1 MVLCGD
7 EVDEVRLVYG
17 GSSLL
22 IPHFYGYWL
31 NLFPIQNFL
40 GQINNAQLNSANWG
54 GKGEAI
60 DDYYLKIVKEL
71 GPGAISYNPVWFQ

>member
-22 IPHFYGYWL
+22 IPHFL
-31 NLFPIQNFL
+31 DTDSFFFPLKNFL
-40 GQINNAQLNSANWG
+40 GQINNAQL
-54 GKGEAI
+54 KV
-60 DDYYLKIVKEL
+60 LKDQYCVSFGLMLKNVSSMFMVGSPFI
-71 GPGAISYNPVWFQ
+71 